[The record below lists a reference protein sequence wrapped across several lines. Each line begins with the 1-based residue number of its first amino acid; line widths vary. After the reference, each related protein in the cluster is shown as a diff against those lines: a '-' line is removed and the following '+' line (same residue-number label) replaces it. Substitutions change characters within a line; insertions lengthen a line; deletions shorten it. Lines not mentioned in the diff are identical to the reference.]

1 MVLRH
6 KYFVHENMIHNF
18 YCRIIRLRLSFLSC
32 QIVIASIM
40 CGYSKEDWTEL
51 AKMAEVI

>member
-18 YCRIIRLRLSFLSC
+18 YCRIIKLRLSFLSC